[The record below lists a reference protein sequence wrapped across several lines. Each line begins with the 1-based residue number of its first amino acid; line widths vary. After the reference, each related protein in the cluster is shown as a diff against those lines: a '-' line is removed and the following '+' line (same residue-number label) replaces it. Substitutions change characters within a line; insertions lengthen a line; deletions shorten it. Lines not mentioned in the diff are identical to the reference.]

1 MSAISWN
8 CGGLGNPLT
17 VKALQN
23 VVLEKDPTLV
33 FLMETR
39 FNVTEKDEIKRKIE
53 RQQGLLVPS
62 VRRGGGLALL
72 WKRTMKVDILTYSPR
87 HIDAIVIE
95 EQGKKKWRFTGFYG
109 HLETGKR

>member
-53 RQQGLLVPS
+53 R
-62 VRRGGGLALL
+62 
-72 WKRTMKVDILTYSPR
+72 
-87 HIDAIVIE
+87 
-95 EQGKKKWRFTGFYG
+95 
-109 HLETGKR
+109 